1 MFRVDQIDHVELFV
15 PDPYQAASWYQRVF
29 GLEIMREMEHWAQR
43 GPLMISSDGG
53 STKLALFRGEPAPAP
68 ETAAFRCL
76 AFRVD
81 GITFVEF
88 LDRVEELDL
97 RDETGCRLDTLRV
110 SDHQEA
116 VSVYFQDP
124 WGHRLELTT
133 YEPERVTSRRE

>member
-53 STKLALFRGEPAPAP
+53 STKLALFRGKPARAP
-68 ETAAFRCL
+68 KTAAFRRL

-81 GITFVEF
+81 GATFVEF

-97 RDETGCRLDTLRV
+97 RDETGSRLDTLRV
-110 SDHQEA
+110 IDQQEA

>member
-53 STKLALFRGEPAPAP
+53 STKLALFRGKPAPAP
-68 ETAAFRCL
+68 ETAAFRRL

-88 LDRVEELDL
+88 LDRVEKLDL
-97 RDETGCRLDTLRV
+97 RDETGSRLETLRV
-110 SDHQEA
+110 IDHQEA